1 MVKLVGVIRKPL
13 DVNEWPFWAGKVT
26 GLDGTRIAVNVGNI
40 HTIPSSTTGT
50 VPQDILMIDGRTAI
64 NIKWIH
70 EMEFVYD

>member
-1 MVKLVGVIRKPL
+1 MVSLVGVIRKPL
-13 DVNEWPFWAGKVT
+13 DVNEWPFWT
-26 GLDGTRIAVNVGNI
+26 DSMSSLDGSSLVVNVGKI

-50 VPQDILMIDGRTAI
+50 KPQDIVMVDCKTAI